1 MKILDPTH
9 PFFRPLGV
17 RLAITVF
24 CLGWAVF
31 EAVAASPFWA
41 VIFAAMGLFCAY
53 EFFFNTNNNFAP
65 EPDSKSQTDTEDQ
78 P

>member
-24 CLGWAVF
+24 CLGWAAF

-41 VIFAAMGLFCAY
+41 VIFGAMGAFCAY
-53 EFFFNTNNNFAP
+53 EFFFNSNNDFSP
-65 EPDSKSQTDTEDQ
+65 PSESKPQDSAKED
-78 P
+78 